1 MWVLG
6 SACARSRDIAS
17 YFVLPSSAVSTSH
30 AAHCALHLRSL
41 LCLLCPSIAFAPPIP
56 IPITLP
62 FLLPL
67 RRSATSRRANHAHA
81 RSRLGAARRLAP
93 PFRTSS
99 SEFPA
104 RNSISQPPAPHLPSW
119 LPSFRPSSLL
129 ASPRFS
135 PVSSYGWFA
144 SCASRA
150 CHFSSSVPFQSTW
163 RVLLHTRSPTCAL
176 LFSVLWHPLSAV
188 LSPSSRRP
196 SRVVRACAY
205 TRLLGRFFLRSFADR
220 LAC

>member
-81 RSRLGAARRLAP
+81 RSRLGASPRASAPHPRAELYFPTPRSSPSFLASFLPSFLPPCFASLLSCFFIWLVRFLRFSRLPFLLVRAISKHLARAFAHSFPDVCSVVFCPVAP
-93 PFRTSS
+93 PFSC
-99 SEFPA
+99 
-104 RNSISQPPAPHLPSW
+104 SIPVFAT
-119 LPSFRPSSLL
+119 
-129 ASPRFS
+129 
-135 PVSSYGWFA
+135 PVSCGLCVRIYALARSIL
-144 SCASRA
+144 
-150 CHFSSSVPFQSTW
+150 SSFI
-163 RVLLHTRSPTCAL
+163 R
-176 LFSVLWHPLSAV
+176 
-188 LSPSSRRP
+188 
-196 SRVVRACAY
+196 
-205 TRLLGRFFLRSFADR
+205 
-220 LAC
+220 